1 MVSIFLR
8 LIIFVEYKMAKKLKR
23 KKSKIL
29 QNMNPDFV
37 NKLVNIM
44 GGRSASLD
52 KKNSSGSS
60 TAKGTA
66 VTTKKNPPKKKSY
79 SSPPPLLPLPTIK
92 KQTEE
97 PKPEPE
103 PEPKPEPLEVPEK
116 DNKSMK
122 SQDVKIQNVTHGNNR
137 TGEENTWKKTT
148 SIQNTD
154 LVNES
159 YFKTVKEL
167 LSMTYKNNGEQVRY
181 IVELNELLETKKQ
194 EDLRNMIPRQAIDF
208 LLWGVL
214 TGLLTGSIVTS
225 LWFI

>member
-37 NKLVNIM
+37 NKLANIM

-52 KKNSSGSS
+52 RKNSSGSS
-60 TAKGTA
+60 AAKGTA

-92 KQTEE
+92 KQVE
-97 PKPEPE
+97 E

-116 DNKSMK
+116 DEKLIK
-122 SQDVKIQNVTHGNNR
+122 PKDVKLQEVKIQNVTQGNNR

-181 IVELNELLETKKQ
+181 IVELNETLETKKQ
-194 EDLRNMIPRQAIDF
+194 EDLKNMIPRQAIDF

-214 TGLLTGSIVTS
+214 TGLVTGSIVTS

>member
-1 MVSIFLR
+1 MVSIFRR
-8 LIIFVEYKMAKKLKR
+8 LIIFVEYNMAKKLKR

-37 NKLVNIM
+37 NKLANIM
-44 GGRSASLD
+44 GGRSASL
-52 KKNSSGSS
+52 KKKSEGSS

-92 KQTEE
+92 KQVKE
-97 PKPEPE
+97 PTTPLVLPEPVKVQE
-103 PEPKPEPLEVPEK
+103 IGEK
-116 DNKSMK
+116 LMK
-122 SQDVKIQNVTHGNNR
+122 SQDVKIQNVTQENNR
-137 TGEENTWKKTT
+137 VGEDNTWKKST

-159 YFKTVKEL
+159 YFKTIKEL
-167 LSMTYKNNGEQVRY
+167 LSMTYKNNGEQVQY
-181 IVELNELLETKKQ
+181 LIKLNEMIETKKQ
-194 EDLRNMIPRQAIDF
+194 KDFDNMIPKKAIE
-208 LLWGVL
+208 LMLWGVL
-214 TGLLTGSIVTS
+214 TGLVTGSLVTS